1 MIGRTNAIAQAG
13 VDTLSLLLQKKLTEY
28 TVPDGVTEIPQFY
41 FYDAGA
47 NTDNGVKITLPDSVE
62 VIKQEAFS
70 CGKMTDYNGKHA
82 EIIGIPKNLK
92 VIDAAG
98 FGFCLFTP
106 RDVVLPEGVT
116 TIGKSAFA
124 GTKMESIVI
133 PSTVKSLP
141 DQCFT
146 ISQVKTVT
154 VKNGFETFEGR
165 AFEQCRQL
173 TTAYIPNSIKS
184 VHSVLIPFKECN
196 LLEFLTIE
204 NGFNA
209 NNLNLSN
216 STKYSAETIV
226 SWLEALADRTG
237 QDTYTLTIGSTNLEK
252 LSLEQLD
259 IALNK
264 NWDIK

>member
-1 MIGRTNAIAQAG
+1 MIGRTNAISQTG

-28 TVPDGVTEIPQFY
+28 TVPDGVTEIPQY
-41 FYDAGA
+41 CFYDAGA

-62 VIKQEAFS
+62 VIKQGAFS
-70 CGKMTDYNGKHA
+70 CGGMIEYNGKYA

-92 VIDAAG
+92 VIDVSG
-98 FGFCLFTP
+98 FECCLFTP
-106 RDVVLPEGVT
+106 IDVVLPEGVT
-116 TIGKSAFA
+116 TIGKKAFRN
-124 GTKMESIVI
+124 TKMESIVI

-141 DQCFT
+141 DQCFSV
-146 ISQVKTVT
+146 SQVKTVT
-154 VKNGFETFEGR
+154 VKNGLETFEGR

-184 VHSVLIPFKECN
+184 VHSVLTPFQGCN

-209 NNLNLSN
+209 NNLNLSD

-237 QDTYTLTIGSTNLEK
+237 QDTYTLTIGATNLAK
-252 LSLEQLD
+252 LTAED
-259 IALNK
+259 IAIATSK
-264 NWDIK
+264 NWTLA